1 MRLFSMIGIAVCAVA
16 SFALALPAVATAE
29 AAATQPAFFETVN
42 PLLFNLL
49 SAGIAVGVGYAL
61 KRFTDWTGISIEAK
75 HREALQSA
83 LENAARLAVGHI
95 ENKLL
100 GKPIDRSN
108 PALLAATKYVRQSVP
123 DAVGFFKLT
132 DDKLVDLISPKLIPK
147 V

>member
-1 MRLFSMIGIAVCAVA
+1 MKIISMLGIAVCAVA
-16 SFALALPAVATAE
+16 ALALALPAVASAE
-29 AAATQPAFFETVN
+29 AASTQPAFFDTVN

-49 SAGIAVGVGYAL
+49 SAGIAVGVGYAI

-83 LENAARLAVGHI
+83 LENAARLAIGHL
-95 ENKLL
+95 ESKLI
-100 GKPIDRSN
+100 GKPIDRGN

-132 DDKLVDLISPKLIPK
+132 DDKLADLISPKLIPK

>member
-1 MRLFSMIGIAVCAVA
+1 MRLFSLIGMAVCAIA
-16 SFALALPAVATAE
+16 ALALALPAVASAE
-29 AAATQPAFFETVN
+29 AGARQPEMFETVN

-61 KRFTDWTGISIEAK
+61 KRFTDWTGMAIEAQ
-75 HREALQSA
+75 HRAALQSA
-83 LENAARLAVGHI
+83 LENAARLAIGHI
-95 ENKLL
+95 EHKMISR
-100 GKPIDRSN
+100 PVERSN

-123 DAVGFFKLT
+123 DAVGFFKLN